1 VSPANVAF
9 VEQNYSRI
17 NALMSSMGSSDDSKQ

>member
-1 VSPANVAF
+1 VTF

-17 NALMSSMGSSDDSKQ
+17 NALMSSMGSADNSEQ